1 MTPEERIQQ
10 LENQVQRLTRQVRQ
24 LRRWQAEWV
33 DLISKNQGITPEAI
47 TALIARYG
55 ETPLTKNERGQLYQE
70 AP

>member
-10 LENQVQRLTRQVRQ
+10 LEDQVRRLTRQVRQ

-33 DLISKNQGITPEAI
+33 LLIVQNQGITPEAI
-47 TALIARYG
+47 AALIARYG
-55 ETPLTKNERGQLYQE
+55 EAPLTKNERDQLYQE